1 MGTRKWHSVVAITS
15 LFDLWV
21 KKSYMIGDKI
31 LDVDAGQRIGVRT
44 ILIPEAHMR
53 DEFLSKK

>member
-1 MGTRKWHSVVAITS
+1 
-15 LFDLWV
+15 
-21 KKSYMIGDKI
+21 MIGDKI